1 MQGLAV
7 AIGILVLTAFGAG
20 VTELSM
26 AAGRQTA
33 DRPAR
38 TPAPSVSP
46 SPQATPPTPSPSVA
60 PALANPA
67 PSGLPTAVTNGF
79 VHMRAGTSTNTP
91 IIADL
96 QAGTTVQL
104 TGKAIGLWQPALYNG
119 LNGYI
124 YTPYLNY

>member
-7 AIGILVLTAFGAG
+7 AFGILVLTAFGAG
-20 VTELSM
+20 VTELSL
-26 AAGRQTA
+26 AAGRQSTDQPSRTA
-33 DRPAR
+33 L
-38 TPAPSVSP
+38 
-46 SPQATPPTPSPSVA
+46 PTPSPSASAVPSPSA
-60 PALANPA
+60 TPTPSASPA
-67 PSGLPTAVTNGF
+67 PPSLPVAVTNGF

-96 QAGTTVQL
+96 QAGTTVEL
-104 TGKAIGLWQPALYNG
+104 TGKAIGLWQPAAYRG